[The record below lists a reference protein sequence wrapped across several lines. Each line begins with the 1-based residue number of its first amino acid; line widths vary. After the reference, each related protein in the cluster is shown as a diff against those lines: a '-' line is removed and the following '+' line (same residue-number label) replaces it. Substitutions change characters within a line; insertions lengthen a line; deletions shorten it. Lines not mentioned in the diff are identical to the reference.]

1 MKRSTKYVGLDVYE
15 ATTVACVREESGRVI
30 ARAVVPTEEEALLEL
45 FGTMRGSVHVAFEEG
60 TQAQWL
66 DDLLTPR
73 LHRVLLCDRR
83 GERKQG
89 NKGDLL
95 DADQI
100 SAAASAAAS
109 RPGVARVLPRHGRAR
124 HEGGT
129 GPGDAGQKAGCT
141 HAPHLEDRRNV
152 RPEQVEHAGRITPGA
167 TDGWS
172 PRLRGQLR
180 EIRRHTGARE
190 RLLLSVR
197 PATVC
202 RGTRLTP
209 DPLAGPEEASG
220 RRC

>member
-45 FGTMRGSVHVAFEEG
+45 VGTMRGSVHVAFEEG

-83 GERKQG
+83 GEKKQG

-109 RPGVARVLPRHGRAR
+109 RPGPLHEFYLGMVERGMKEELARVTLASKLAALTFHIWK
-124 HEGGT
+124 T
-129 GPGDAGQKAGCT
+129 GETYDPSKLSTQ
-141 HAPHLEDRRNV
+141 
-152 RPEQVEHAGRITPGA
+152 GA
-167 TDGWS
+167 
-172 PRLRGQLR
+172 
-180 EIRRHTGARE
+180 
-190 RLLLSVR
+190 
-197 PATVC
+197 
-202 RGTRLTP
+202 
-209 DPLAGPEEASG
+209 
-220 RRC
+220 